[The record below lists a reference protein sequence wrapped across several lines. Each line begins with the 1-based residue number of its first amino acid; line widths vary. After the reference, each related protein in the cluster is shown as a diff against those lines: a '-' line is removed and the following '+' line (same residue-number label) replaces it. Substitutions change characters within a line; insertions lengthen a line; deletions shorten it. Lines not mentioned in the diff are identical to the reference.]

1 MEVDTPVLGRSG
13 ATDPHLNH
21 VLCRL
26 AAAAGTDWYLQASPE
41 YFMKRLLAAGGP
53 DIYQICRVFRDT
65 ELGALHQP
73 EFTMIEWYRREF
85 TLQGMWQETCELLS
99 AVAGPPLAAAEIR
112 CMSYR
117 EIFTST
123 TGLDPLNASTQDL
136 ASRGRDL
143 LTGQLSDA
151 LCAELT
157 QDRSALLD
165 LLMSHVV
172 LPGLGDQGLLVIVNY
187 PAEQAALARL
197 HPDEPDVAERFEVFY
212 RGVELAN
219 GYRELRDA
227 AEQAAR
233 FERDRLRRRH
243 NGKPDMRP
251 DPSLLAA
258 LEHGL
263 PDCCGVALG
272 FDRVVMLALGL
283 ADIAEAT
290 SFALQDPI

>member
-1 MEVDTPVLGRSG
+1 
-13 ATDPHLNH
+13 
-21 VLCRL
+21 
-26 AAAAGTDWYLQASPE
+26 
-41 YFMKRLLAAGGP
+41 
-53 DIYQICRVFRDT
+53 
-65 ELGALHQP
+65 
-73 EFTMIEWYRREF
+73 
-85 TLQGMWQETCELLS
+85 
-99 AVAGPPLAAAEIR
+99 
-112 CMSYR
+112 MSYR

-123 TGLDPLNASTQDL
+123 TGLDPLHAATQAL
-136 ASRGRDL
+136 ASRARDL
-143 LTGQLSDA
+143 LTDQLSDA
-151 LCAELT
+151 LRTQLG
-157 QDRSALLD
+157 QDRNALLD

-197 HPDEPDVAERFEVFY
+197 HPDEPEIAERFEVFY

-219 GYRELRDA
+219 GYRELGDA

-233 FERDRLRRRH
+233 FERDRLRRHRH
-243 NGKPDMRP
+243 GKPDIRP

-290 SFALQDPI
+290 SFALQEPI